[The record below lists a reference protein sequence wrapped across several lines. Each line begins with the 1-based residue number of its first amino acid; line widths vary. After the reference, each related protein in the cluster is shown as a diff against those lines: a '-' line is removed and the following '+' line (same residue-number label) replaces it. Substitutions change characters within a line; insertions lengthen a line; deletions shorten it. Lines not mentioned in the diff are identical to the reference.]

1 MSDSISVLVIDDDKM
16 VKQLV
21 QHSLPANKFKLHLA
35 EDGETGLAIVQEQ
48 NIDVILLDWVM
59 PGMEGIEVLRRL
71 KLNDKTKHIPVFML
85 TGKDNKR
92 DIEQAI
98 SLGIESYITKPFR
111 SSNLPETIRKAA
123 QKNNADENDKGKFG
137 ISKSLAG
144 LFGGQKNQ

>member
-1 MSDSISVLVIDDDKM
+1 MSDRISVLVIDDDKM
-16 VKQLV
+16 IKQLV
-21 QHSLPANKFKLHLA
+21 LHALPKNKFELHLA
-35 EDGETGLAIVQEQ
+35 EDGATGLAIVDAQD
-48 NIDVILLDWVM
+48 IDVILLDWVM

-92 DIEQAI
+92 DIDQAI

-123 QKNNADENDKGKFG
+123 QKNNADGNTKGKFG
-137 ISKSLAG
+137 IGKSLAG
-144 LFGGQKNQ
+144 LFSGHKNQ